1 MRFANVP
8 APAPERR
15 APATDFL
22 RRLIGA
28 ATASEAAVQA
38 APSLAPAQLE
48 DLPRDLDQRV
58 RLVGEW

>member
-8 APAPERR
+8 APHPDRR
-15 APATDFL
+15 APATDLL
-22 RRLIGA
+22 RRLLGA
-28 ATASEAAVQA
+28 AVTPASQTAS
-38 APSLAPAQLE
+38 PSLQPLRPE